1 MLSCMSLVLEV
12 CLVVSW
18 FDSSPILG
26 DAKGGGGGAW
36 QIRPLVFSTL
46 QRLENYEA
54 LRVFRHL

>member
-26 DAKGGGGGAW
+26 DAKGGGGGGMADTATR
-36 QIRPLVFSTL
+36 ILDTPKAREL
-46 QRLENYEA
+46 
-54 LRVFRHL
+54 